1 MHARE
6 WSCDRTVA
14 GRGSLPGLVYHTFT
28 PFPMGVTEGPID
40 SATGGACTGQND
52 KTKLPRKMLLPSGHS
67 GYTTMT
73 FGGHS
78 AVIPGIHTRPA
89 SRPCL
94 QGARRASHHWS
105 MCPKVQDHI
114 HSMESPEFSAVW
126 CWQRDDILVDE
137 PQLQ

>member
-28 PFPMGVTEGPID
+28 PLLWGLLRGLYNIVLLEVHSLAIMIK
-40 SATGGACTGQND
+40 QNSPVRCSYFLTIQD
-52 KTKLPRKMLLPSGHS
+52 ITV
-67 GYTTMT
+67 T

-78 AVIPGIHTRPA
+78 AVISGRHRRPA
-89 SRPCL
+89 FRPCP
-94 QGARRASHHWS
+94 QGARRASHCWS
-105 MCPKVQDHI
+105 MCRKVQGHI
-114 HSMESPEFSAVW
+114 HSVESPGVQCSW
-126 CWQRDDILVDE
+126 CWQQDVILVAK